1 MASFNKIIV
10 VGHLGR
16 DPVLRYT
23 PQGTAVCDFSLAT
36 TERRAGGGDGQDVT
50 TWFKVTLWGK
60 QAEVAN
66 QYLAKGRQ
74 VYVEGRLR
82 QTEYTDKEGMKR
94 TSLEVN
100 ATDIQFL
107 GTRGEEG
114 TAPSA
119 SARPAAAARPQQSHD
134 DDHQPHD
141 DDIPF

>member
-1 MASFNKIIV
+1 MASFNKIIL

-36 TERRAGGGDGQDVT
+36 SERRSGGGEGQEIT
-50 TWFKVTLWGK
+50 TWFRVSVWGK
-60 QAEVAN
+60 QAELAN
-66 QYLAKGRQ
+66 QYLAKGKQ
-74 VYVEGRLR
+74 VFIEGRLR
-82 QTEYTDKEGMKR
+82 QSEYTDKEGMKR
-94 TSLEVN
+94 MTLEVS

-114 TAPSA
+114 GGTAPT
-119 SARPAAAARPQQSHD
+119 ARPAAAAAPAASHD
-134 DDHQPHD
+134 DNQPHD